1 MIEHT
6 TQPKTPIKPING
18 AWPRPTGVVT
28 PPTGAAA
35 NPAAAPDT
43 IGQTAGRRLRV
54 PSLGLRVSERRL
66 MLMVVDTLLVNL
78 ALIIAHTLAGNLT
91 PMPDA
96 LTGNLKWFV
105 SLTIVW
111 LGTAV
116 FFDCYDLARSA
127 SVTASVR
134 AISLALITASLIYAF
149 LPYFTPM
156 LDSRGPAFVMF
167 VLAYVMVVS
176 WRVFYARVFV
186 QPWFGRRALIVGAGT
201 VGKALAAAMQAAPR
215 TDANPFRG
223 TGYEAVGFIDDDL
236 ALRGETISGVP
247 VIGDHHNLLELA
259 KVLHVNEI
267 ILAISNT
274 HSISDEMMTALLNCR
289 EQNMRV
295 VTMATV
301 YERLTG
307 RVPIEY
313 VGRDLQTVLPMDEN
327 VGERVYQAFKRGI
340 DILSALVG
348 LSIMAVAI
356 VPIWIL
362 NLLTSPGPLFYKQR
376 RVGQGGRIF
385 EMYKFRSMRPDAE
398 KGTGA
403 VWAQKNDDRIT
414 PAGKFI
420 RKTRVDELPQFVNV
434 LKGEMSLVG
443 PRPERPEFVNALALM
458 VPYYRARHA
467 VKPGITGWA
476 QIKFSYGNTHQ
487 DARIKLEHDLYYV
500 KHASPLLDTMIMLQ
514 TLPVMASGK
523 GL

>member
-1 MIEHT
+1 MIDQTT
-6 TQPKTPIKPING
+6 TQPKTPLNAIGSAAPRITGGLPGKPQ
-18 AWPRPTGVVT
+18 P
-28 PPTGAAA
+28 
-35 NPAAAPDT
+35 PAASPATDFAASAV
-43 IGQTAGRRLRV
+43 GHRVRV

-66 MLMVVDTLLVNL
+66 MLMLIDTLLINL
-78 ALIIAHTLAGNLT
+78 ALVAALMVTNNPLPVLDGTL
-91 PMPDA
+91 DSV
-96 LTGNLKWFV
+96 KWFIAL
-105 SLTIVW
+105 SIVW
-111 LGTAV
+111 LGIAI
-116 FFDCYDLARSA
+116 FFDCFDLARSA
-127 SVTASVR
+127 STTASVR
-134 AISLALITASLIYAF
+134 AVSLAVVAASAIYAF
-149 LPYFTPM
+149 LPYFTPD
-156 LDSRGPAFVMF
+156 LSNRGWAFVMF
-167 VLAYVMVVS
+167 GLAYVTIVG

-215 TDANPFRG
+215 NDANPFRG

-236 ALRGETISGVP
+236 ALRGETIHGVP
-247 VIGDHHNLLELA
+247 VIGDHHNLLDLA
-259 KVLHVNEI
+259 KVLNVNEI
-267 ILAISNT
+267 ILSISNT
-274 HSISDEMMTALLNCR
+274 HAISDEMLTALLNCR
-289 EQNMRV
+289 EQGLRV

-313 VGRDLQTVLPMDEN
+313 VGRDLQTVLPMEDN
-327 VGERVYQAFKRGI
+327 VGERAYQAFKRLI
-340 DILSALVG
+340 DIASAVVG

-356 VPIWIL
+356 VPIAIL
-362 NLLTSPGPLFYKQR
+362 NALTSPGPLFYKQR

-420 RKTRVDELPQFVNV
+420 RKTRVDELPQFLNV
-434 LKGEMSLVG
+434 LRGEMSLVG

-500 KHASPLLDTMIMLQ
+500 KHASPMLDTLIMLQ